1 MEPRPYLA
9 ELAPTLR
16 LIVDELPPIG
26 KKIYM
31 VTKHGHGF
39 LGDYHKEYQVVAWCG
54 LPKFTPEQKRRLVGM
69 EGAGIDPTIH
79 PGVLYRAEDPN
90 PPSCVAWQPSP

>member
-1 MEPRPYLA
+1 MSGPKHFA
-9 ELAPTLR
+9 ELAPVLR
-16 LIVDELPPIG
+16 LVVDELPPIG
-26 KKIYM
+26 KKIFM

-69 EGAGIDPTIH
+69 EGAGIDPTVH
-79 PGVLYRAEDPN
+79 PGTIYRAEDPN
-90 PPSCVAWQPSP
+90 PPSCVAWKP